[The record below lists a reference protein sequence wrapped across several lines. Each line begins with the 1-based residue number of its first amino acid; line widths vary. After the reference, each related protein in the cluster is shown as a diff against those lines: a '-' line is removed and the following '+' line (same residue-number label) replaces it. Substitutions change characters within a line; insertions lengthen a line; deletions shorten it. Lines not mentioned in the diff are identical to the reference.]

1 LLFINGIRLAQQIC
15 RRLYADFS
23 SFPPDRQAALLSMA
37 FNLGAPRLAKFHKMR
52 TAIAADDWQATAAE
66 ALASKWAGQLPRRA
80 AEIARLLRG

>member
-1 LLFINGIRLAQQIC
+1 MRLARQIC

-37 FNLGAPRLAKFHKMR
+37 FNLGAPRLAKFNKMR
-52 TAIAADDWQATAAE
+52 AAIVADHWQAAAAE